1 MLKVGTGCFVA
12 KIFRGKDIGLLT
24 RQFQKHFE
32 EVFCAK
38 PRCCRNSSI
47 EAFLVAK
54 KFKGVTLTTAELD
67 NRDLL
72 TTFNSLSNYSSI
84 YFEDTEE
91 DESEIVP
98 FVACGTD
105 EPFDPDM
112 NYSLQNQEA
121 QAEYKYFE
129 PT

>member
-1 MLKVGTGCFVA
+1 M
-12 KIFRGKDIGLLT
+12 
-24 RQFQKHFE
+24 
-32 EVFCAK
+32 
-38 PRCCRNSSI
+38 
-47 EAFLVAK
+47 
-54 KFKGVTLTTAELD
+54 TTTQLD

-91 DESEIVP
+91 DESDIVP

-112 NYSLQNQEA
+112 NYSLQNSDKDA
-121 QAEYKYFE
+121 
-129 PT
+129 